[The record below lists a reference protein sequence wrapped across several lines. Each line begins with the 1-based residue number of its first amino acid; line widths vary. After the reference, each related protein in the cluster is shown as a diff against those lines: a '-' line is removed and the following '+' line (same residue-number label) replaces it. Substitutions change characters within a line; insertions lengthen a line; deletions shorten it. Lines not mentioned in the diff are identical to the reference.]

1 MKKVP
6 ILSALALLFG
16 FALILAGC
24 NNSSSSGGGFANV
37 DVQYTVSGNNI
48 THNANQSVDFRDPLS
63 GTDYRY
69 LTWFCGNL
77 DQDRNKQIK
86 LTFKKQNDTW
96 VLDKKDVSGGSCG

>member
-1 MKKVP
+1 MLGL
-6 ILSALALLFG
+6 I
-16 FALILAGC
+16 LILAGC

-37 DVQYTVSGNNI
+37 DVQYQVVGDTI
-48 THNANQSVDFRDPLS
+48 THNANQSVDFRDPVS

-77 DQDRNKQIK
+77 DQDQRKQIK
-86 LTFKKQNDTW
+86 LTFKKNNNTW